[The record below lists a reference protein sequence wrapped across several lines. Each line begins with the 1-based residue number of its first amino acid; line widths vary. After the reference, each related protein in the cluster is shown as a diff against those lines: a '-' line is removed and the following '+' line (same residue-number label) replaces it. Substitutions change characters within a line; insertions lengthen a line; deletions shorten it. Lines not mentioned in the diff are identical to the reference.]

1 MGFGAKLFLGSFI
14 IHTINCGVS
23 DNASTT
29 MFTSLCLALP
39 SGHFIV
45 VVTLSCVLNLSQ
57 IVRLHHLP
65 VPQSHVVHLVAV
77 GGREDVPL
85 VDESPTA
92 VKGRNIVPSEQ
103 CQEWELSNLCVISS
117 NDKPSRVGPKSTL
130 LLLQRRSVAGQ
141 VTTFLSLA
149 ALLRTMD
156 LRRQP
161 EAGQKYYQHAHSSED
176 CRESGGL
183 RPTREPEK
191 PT

>member
-14 IHTINCGVS
+14 LHTVNCGVS
-23 DNASTT
+23 DQAATT

-45 VVTLSCVLNLSQ
+45 VVTLSCVLDLSQ

-65 VPQSHVVHLVAV
+65 VTQSHVVHLAAV
-77 GGREDVPL
+77 GGREDVPP

-92 VKGRNIVPSEQ
+92 VKGRHIVPSEQ
-103 CQEWELSNLCVISS
+103 CQEWELSNLCIISP
-117 NDKPSRVGPKSTL
+117 NDKAGRVGPNSTL
-130 LLLQRRSVAGQ
+130 LLLQRRSVAGR

-149 ALLRTMD
+149 ALLLTVD
-156 LRRQP
+156 LRCHP
-161 EAGQKYYQHAHSSED
+161 EAGQKYYQHAHSSV

-183 RPTREPEK
+183 RPTREPDK